1 MRNKAKIKIVKFG
14 EEICLN
20 PITKIRVMKL
30 FYENAFTTFCKTVQ
44 NQPFNPFKKQTNKNN
59 KKQKPTNNILF
70 ILGQTNG

>member
-44 NQPFNPFKKQTNKNN
+44 NQPFNPFKKQTKTTKNKN
-59 KKQKPTNNILF
+59 QPT
-70 ILGQTNG
+70 TYCSY